1 MRNGCKKSLF
11 DRSNVSIFVIKMYNT
26 GKRVAPAVNNVTMS
40 VYEGQIT
47 ILLGQNGAGKTT
59 LMSMLTGKREM

>member
-1 MRNGCKKSLF
+1 MAVKRAYLTVLTYF
-11 DRSNVSIFVIKMYNT
+11 FVIKMYNT